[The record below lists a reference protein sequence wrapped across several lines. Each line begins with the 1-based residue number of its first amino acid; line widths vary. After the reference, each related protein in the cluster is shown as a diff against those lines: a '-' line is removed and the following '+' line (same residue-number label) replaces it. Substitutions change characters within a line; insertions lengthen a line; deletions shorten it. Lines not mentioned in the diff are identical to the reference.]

1 MFKMNGYK
9 PGLPR
14 TRQLD
19 MVQKYAE
26 GGLVRAPQ
34 RPADRRPPTSTPG
47 GADMVDYHMRRI
59 EGYTRAIDDLRS
71 QGREVPDEYYR
82 MVRESQEA
90 LSPTPL
96 APQMPPQAEISG
108 NRRQNDV
115 RRSGRAMQG
124 FIDTIPPP
132 APPMPGPDPQV
143 DPNPRFSGRATPPSA
158 PPISQGANAGLAG
171 FLQQNATRRAGQNMA
186 TTPPPAPGVPQ
197 EANARA
203 SGGMLQRGTQ
213 ADLARMQ
220 DVYPV
225 APTREMPVETARAPA
240 PQTAQVGMPQ
250 MGNATNMPVEVA
262 QPRQVTNAPTI
273 ATEDWTQVYRDRT
286 NVDPTTG
293 DVIPIIDDLNA
304 APPPLPTP
312 RNNFSAAMQ
321 DEYGA
326 TGGGG
331 EFGSGRSVIPSR
343 DFDGQRAPQGISGVT
358 RPAPTSA
365 GAPATRAAPSTGANA
380 SLPRGASA
388 PAGTPPTPTMRP
400 AQGGSGGTGSPGVR
414 GIGSLGAEDTPSAPV
429 VQTAPGAK
437 PAQSEGG
444 PEDYKQKDFY
454 DFLLNAGL
462 NILASDSPYFGQ
474 AIGEGGVA
482 GLKSVKDAQTQR
494 YDRARQEMLDQL
506 YTEKT
511 RSDMSQGERRLDLS
525 ETQIK
530 QQNAL
535 GWGRIAS
542 DEALTKYTTNTR
554 AAMDLIGMENA
565 RQIARIGANATESAA
580 RARYGAEAL
589 ADRKV
594 SPEDVTQGVYNALGI
609 SVDKSG
615 IPIEGA
621 QDVPPYMLGKLKEYT
636 ASYILQGVLDPTAAA
651 SAALLELDAYMTN
664 NPPTPGFL
672 GIGGSD
678 GGLRMRPG
686 VEAIPSPYNR
696 PAGGG
701 GQPGVVGTYNTQTGK
716 VE

>member
-19 MVQKYAE
+19 MVQRYAE

-59 EGYTRAIDDLRS
+59 EGYTQAINNLRS
-71 QGREVPDEYYR
+71 QGREVPEDYYR

-90 LSPTPL
+90 LSPPPL
-96 APQMPPQAEISG
+96 APQM
-108 NRRQNDV
+108 
-115 RRSGRAMQG
+115 
-124 FIDTIPPP
+124 PPP

-143 DPNPRFSGRATPPSA
+143 DPNPRFSGRDTPPSA

-186 TTPPPAPGVPQ
+186 TTPPLAPGVPQ

-203 SGGMLQRGTQ
+203 SGGMLQRGTR
-213 ADLARMQ
+213 ADLARMY
-220 DVYPV
+220 DKYPV
-225 APTREMPVETARAPA
+225 APTPGMPAPA
-240 PQTAQVGMPQ
+240 TSGMPPQTAQVGMPQ

-262 QPRQVTNAPTI
+262 QPREVSSEPIRPRRENPAKGSGFWDKSSARINEYFKAQELDPVTGINTLLP
-273 ATEDWTQVYRDRT
+273 D
-286 NVDPTTG
+286 DP
-293 DVIPIIDDLNA
+293 D
-304 APPPLPTP
+304 LPTAGD
-312 RNNFSAAMQ
+312 RMAQ
-321 DEYGA
+321 DYGVPS
-326 TGGGG
+326 GEG
-331 EFGSGRSVIPSR
+331 EFGSGQSRNRGFGPPSP
-343 DFDGQRAPQGISGVT
+343 DMEGQRVPQGISGVT
-358 RPAPTSA
+358 NPAPRSA
-365 GAPATRAAPSTGANA
+365 GAPATGAAPSTGANA
-380 SLPRGASA
+380 SPSRGASA
-388 PAGTPPTPTMRP
+388 PAGTPPGPTMRPPMQQPGAP

-429 VQTAPGAK
+429 VQTDPGAK
-437 PAQSEGG
+437 PAQSESS

-482 GLKSVKDAQTQR
+482 GLKSVKDAQNQR
-494 YDRARQEMLDQL
+494 YDRARQEMMDQL

-511 RSDMSQGERRLDLS
+511 RSDMSQGKRRLDLS

-609 SVDKSG
+609 SVDKNG
-615 IPIEGA
+615 IPIQGA

-672 GIGGSD
+672 GLGGSD

-701 GQPGVVGTYNTQTGK
+701 GGGGQPDGRYVPGQGLVRPGAQ
-716 VE
+716 